1 MLSII
6 VWAIGDI
13 LCVIALV
20 EIVTLALAIVV
31 IGIMGSVIPIIG
43 DAILRIFNIL
53 KKRKMK
59 GE

>member
-6 VWAIGDI
+6 VWTIGDM
-13 LCVIALV
+13 LCVIALM

-43 DAILRIFNIL
+43 SAILGVFNFL
-53 KKRKMK
+53 KRFKKK